1 VSGRYFIRSFPYLDE
16 EHWRGGFDDAFGNR
30 VAWTWRRLMVQ
41 KSDVARIW
49 PFGAVGSSTSD
60 AANYRTGVPGKPSSM
75 HLVEAE
81 FAGRC
86 ERAEVAETV
95 TRESEQVASWLND
108 AHPEAPPLTA
118 KTIKNKLAA
127 PYRGYQRARN

>member
-1 VSGRYFIRSFPYLDE
+1 LASCPFLDDE
-16 EHWRGGFDDAFGNR
+16 FWQGGHDDQFLNRWEVRWRQ
-30 VAWTWRRLMVQ
+30 LMVRR
-41 KSDVARIW
+41 SDVARIW

-118 KTIKNKLAA
+118 KKIKNKLAA